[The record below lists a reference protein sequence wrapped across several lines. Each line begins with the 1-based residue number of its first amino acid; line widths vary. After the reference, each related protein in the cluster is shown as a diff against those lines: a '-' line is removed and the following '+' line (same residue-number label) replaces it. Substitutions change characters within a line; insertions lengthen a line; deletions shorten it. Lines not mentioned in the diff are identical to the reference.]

1 MINKFSVPE
10 LMHLEQVKIIDIP
23 SHEDSRGILSSIEQ
37 NIDIPFEIKRIFYIH
52 DIKGK
57 RGNHA
62 PIDTDEFLIPI
73 TGSFYIKVFDKTS
86 SKVFFLNDPT
96 KGLYI
101 PRLIYL
107 EMYDFT
113 ENTVCLVLANTPY
126 NPKQYLRT
134 MDDFLSFN
142 ERLK

>member
-1 MINKFSVPE
+1 MYID
-10 LMHLEQVKIIDIP
+10 QVKTIDIP
-23 SHEDSRGILSSIEQ
+23 SHEDSRGILSAIEQ
-37 NIDIPFEIKRIFYIH
+37 NIDVPFEIKRVFYIH
-52 DIKGK
+52 QIKGT

-62 PIDTDEFLIPI
+62 PIDTDELLIPI

-86 SKVFFLNDPT
+86 SKVFLLDNPT

-113 ENTVCLVLANTPY
+113 ENAVCLVLANTKY
-126 NPKQYLRT
+126 DPKQYLRT
-134 MDDFLSFN
+134 MDDFLTYI
-142 ERLK
+142 E

>member
-1 MINKFSVPE
+1 MD
-10 LMHLEQVKIIDIP
+10 LEQVKLIDIP
-23 SHEDSRGILSSIEQ
+23 SHEDGRGILSSIEQ
-37 NIDIPFEIKRIFYIH
+37 NIDIPFNIKRIFYIH
-52 DIKGK
+52 HIKGK

-62 PIDTDEFLIPI
+62 PIDTDEILIPL
-73 TGSFYIKVFDKTS
+73 TGSFYIKLFDKTS

-113 ENTVCLVLANTPY
+113 ENAVCLVLANTKY
-126 NPKQYLRT
+126 DPKQYLRT
-134 MDDFLSFN
+134 MDDFLSYN
-142 ERLK
+142 CD